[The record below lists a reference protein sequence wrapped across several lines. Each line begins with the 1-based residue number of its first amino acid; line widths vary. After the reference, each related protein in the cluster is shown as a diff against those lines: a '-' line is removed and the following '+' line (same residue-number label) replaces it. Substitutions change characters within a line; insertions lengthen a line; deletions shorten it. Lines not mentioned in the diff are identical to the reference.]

1 MKKFISVIL
10 SAVMLLSFCSFGFAA
25 DDAAALRFDDD
36 GNFRILQIADIQD
49 GPFLLNPTKNFIA
62 DVLEETDP
70 DLVILTGDNISGGG
84 CFTDALARHG
94 IYCFMSI
101 FEEYGVPVAAVF
113 GNHDSE
119 GAATKE
125 EMMEM
130 YEAYDCFVGCAGE
143 DLTGCGNYNLPIM
156 SSDGKKVAYN
166 IWCIDSLTYNEKNPG
181 KNDPGY
187 YENDLEGYGCVHKDQ
202 IDWYVKTSN
211 ELKAANGGAVVPSMM
226 FQHIVVPEIYDVLV
240 KTQNGYELPEG
251 TKGEL
256 LENPCPPEYT
266 NGQFDAV
273 VNQGDVVAMFFGHD
287 HKNSFEL
294 TYKGVDLVNTPG
306 VGFSSYGDY
315 NRGARVIDIKE
326 SDTSTYTTEVIT
338 WLEFYDAE
346 NNAAA
351 KNEFIVN
358 GNEFSTAEKIEAF
371 FGYIFAKIAGIFTF

>member
-25 DDAAALRFDDD
+25 DDATLRFGDD

-49 GPFLLNPTKNFIA
+49 GPLLLNPTKNFIT
-62 DVLEETDP
+62 DVLAETDP
-70 DLVILTGDNISGGG
+70 DLVILTGDNISGGASG
-84 CFTDALARHG
+84 TKLLARIAIG
-94 IYCFMSI
+94 RFMSI
-101 FEEYGVPVAAVF
+101 FEKYGVPVAAVF

-119 GAATKE
+119 GGMTKE
-125 EMMEM
+125 EMMEV
-130 YEAYDCFVGCAGE
+130 YESYDCFVGCAGE

-156 SSDGKKVAYN
+156 SSDGSKVAYN
-166 IWCIDSLTYNEKNPG
+166 IWCIDSLTYNEKNPA

-211 ELKAANGGAVVPSMM
+211 ELKAANGGTPVPSMM

-240 KTQNGYELPEG
+240 QTSGGYKLPEG
-251 TKGEL
+251 VKGEL
-256 LENPCPPEYT
+256 NEDPCPPEYS

-294 TYKGVDLVNTPG
+294 THKGVDLVNTPG
-306 VGFSSYGDY
+306 VGFSSYGDHG
-315 NRGARVIDIKE
+315 RGARVIDISE
-326 SDTSTYTTEVIT
+326 DDTSTYTTEVIT

-346 NNAAA
+346 NNPAAM
-351 KNEFIVN
+351 NEFKLN
-358 GNEFSTAEKIEAF
+358 GNEFDTATKIEAF
-371 FGYIFAKIAGIFTF
+371 FGYIFAKIAEIFTF